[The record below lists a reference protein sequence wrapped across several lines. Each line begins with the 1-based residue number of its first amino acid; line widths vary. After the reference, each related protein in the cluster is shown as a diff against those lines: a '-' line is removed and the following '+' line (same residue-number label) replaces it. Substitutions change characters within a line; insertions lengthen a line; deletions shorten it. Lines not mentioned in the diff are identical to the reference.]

1 MADVLLGGILA
12 LLGTLLGGL
21 LGYWSQTAAQRRTD
35 ADAGAVAVASLDE
48 YIYAESRLSRLDA
61 HLARIGLRLRALSP
75 RRDRS
80 NVSIVHT
87 RFCNLAR
94 KAWYSSEEKLRTR
107 GPDRADIDDDLR
119 AQLDKARSA
128 LEEIFYRVAARP
140 FGYRLAGFVTAADV
154 EATSVWE
161 TIVEAHGG
169 P

>member
-1 MADVLLGGILA
+1 MADILLGGLLA
-12 LLGTLLGGL
+12 LVGTLLGGL
-21 LGYWSQTAAQRRTD
+21 LGYWSQTAAQRRSD

-80 NVSIVHT
+80 NVSVLHT

-94 KAWYSSEEKLRTR
+94 KSWYSSEEKSRTR
-107 GPDRADIDDDLR
+107 GPDLAYIDDDLR
-119 AQLDKARSA
+119 AELDNARST
-128 LEEIFYRVAARP
+128 LEEIYYRVAARP
-140 FGYRLAGFVTAADV
+140 FGYRLSGFVTAADV
-154 EATSVWE
+154 EATGSWE
-161 TIVEAHGG
+161 TVVEVHGG